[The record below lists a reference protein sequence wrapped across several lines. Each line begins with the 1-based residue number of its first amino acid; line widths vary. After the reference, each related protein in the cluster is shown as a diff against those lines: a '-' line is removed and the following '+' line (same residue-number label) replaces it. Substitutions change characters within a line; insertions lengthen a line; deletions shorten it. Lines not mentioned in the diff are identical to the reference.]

1 MSLAW
6 NTRKLASA
14 ECGDDAQTPTP
25 VEFHFLSRRE
35 LYDSSILTADRYSS
49 SAGEW
54 VAWGAY
60 PWYSVSVVTRPVYS
74 LPQELCLSF
83 GCFHRTTTIGNSSE
97 SGPPI
102 EEVANEFA
110 ALLSLLVREPLVP
123 LGTRRIGGKPIKL
136 DDVGRQVPRPPPANQ
151 VPAGGVDSRDL
162 RQILVGLA
170 NAAEA
175 DSNAVLAAC
184 RLYHAGLSLSAYDV
198 STAYFSLVASIE
210 CLAGHHFSTR
220 SYGFDEVEKFKKA
233 AGVLDKIA
241 PSLSDPAVIEELKR
255 ELLRVEHFVWQKF
268 RSFIEEF
275 LTDDFWTRDDLH
287 PKGYLMPTIEKQNL
301 RKFLREAYDARSA
314 FAHTGTPFPAHVE
327 AGIADRV
334 RVRAMMEGLAL
345 HNTAK
350 FVPVFPWF
358 ERLTHFV
365 VMEYLARVIAPGLA
379 IRRAGRLS
387 EKKALLGIVKELP
400 EAARGSLENLTRWTA
415 QFVGYALIGPK
426 APNRSWASDEE
437 SVRIL
442 SASGLI
448 GTDDTSMDGSSW
460 LLNREVG
467 EAAGEFFYGVDTNPL
482 KDAAILEP
490 KASGA

>member
-1 MSLAW
+1 MALAW
-6 NTRKLASA
+6 NTRKLVLA
-14 ECGDDAQTPTP
+14 ESDDGAETPTP
-25 VEFHFLSRRE
+25 IEFHFLSRRE
-35 LYDSSILTADRYSS
+35 LYDNSILTADRHSS

-54 VAWGAY
+54 VAWGTL
-60 PWYSVSVVTRPVYS
+60 PWYSVSVLTRPVYS

-123 LGTRRIGGKPIKL
+123 LGTRRIGGEPIKL
-136 DDVGRQVPRPPPANQ
+136 DDVGREVRRPPPANQ

-162 RQILVGLA
+162 RQILIGLS

-184 RLYHAGLSLSAYDV
+184 RLYHAALSLSGYDV
-198 STAYFSLVASIE
+198 STAYFSLVSSIE
-210 CLAGHHFSTR
+210 CLAGHHFSTK
-220 SYGFDEVEKFKKA
+220 SYDFDEVTKFNRV
-233 AGVLDKIA
+233 AGVLDKITPLLDDSA
-241 PSLSDPAVIEELKR
+241 AIEELKR

-275 LTDDFWTRDDLH
+275 VPDEFWGRDELH
-287 PKGYLMPTIEKQNL
+287 PKGYLMPPVERQHL
-301 RKFLREAYDARSA
+301 RKFLREAYDARSS
-314 FAHTGTPFPAHVE
+314 FAHAGTPFPAYVE
-327 AGIADRV
+327 AGITDRV
-334 RVRAMMEGLAL
+334 RVRAMIEGLAL
-345 HNTAK
+345 RDSPK

-358 ERLTHFV
+358 ERLTHLV
-365 VMEYLARVIAPGLA
+365 IMEYLLRVIAPTLA
-379 IRRAGRLS
+379 AQRARLLA
-387 EKKALLGIVKELP
+387 EKSGLLGTLKDLP
-400 EAARGSLENLTRWTA
+400 EAAQRSLESLTRWTA
-415 QFVGYALIGPK
+415 QFVGYALVGPM
-426 APNRSWASDEE
+426 APNRTWALDEE

-442 SASGLI
+442 RAAELI
-448 GTDDTSMDGSSW
+448 GSDDTSMDGSSW

-482 KDAAILEP
+482 KGSTILEP
-490 KASGA
+490 KGP